1 MVSTENTTSTL
12 PTTISTS
19 SPTSTSRLEEV
30 SSTVEEVEGLE
41 VTSLGAGME
50 GTSSTELGLT
60 NSRARQDTST
70 RDQGRLQPS
79 TSALSSSRIL

>member
-19 SPTSTSRLEEV
+19 SPTNSRLEEV

>member
-19 SPTSTSRLEEV
+19 SPTNSRLEEV

-60 NSRARQDTST
+60 NSRVRQDTST